1 MNRRHQCSVILRDN
15 TERAFKDIKTMDL
28 IFASQLEKENRE
40 KHRGSGGSGDET
52 ARALQNTV

>member
-1 MNRRHQCSVILRDN
+1 MILRDN